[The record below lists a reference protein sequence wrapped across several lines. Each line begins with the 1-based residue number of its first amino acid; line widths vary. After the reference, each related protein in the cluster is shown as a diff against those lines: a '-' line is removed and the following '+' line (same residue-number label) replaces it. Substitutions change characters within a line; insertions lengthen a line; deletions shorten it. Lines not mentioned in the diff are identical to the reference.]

1 MIVIQLLLY
10 CLLFTAMVRFAVRG
24 GAVNGLYFY
33 PKAVQER
40 AYAIGLTDRETVR
53 MQRKQFMTLFY
64 IVMLTALVLMICVWN
79 RISDFK
85 TAYLQA
91 LLFLEVMNIY
101 DGIVIDK
108 LWVGHS
114 KFWIL
119 PGTEDIP
126 FVQTWG
132 QVAKKRSI
140 LALIWLIG
148 AAIVAGIVV
157 LLAKLIL

>member
-1 MIVIQLLLY
+1 MIILIQLIFY
-10 CLLFTAMVRFAVRG
+10 CVLFTAMVKYAVRG
-24 GAVNGLYFY
+24 GAIDGLYFY

-40 AYAIGLTDRETVR
+40 AIEIGLTTREV
-53 MQRKQFMTLFY
+53 MQKKRKVFMTEFY
-64 IVMLTALVLMICVWN
+64 IVMLTALVLIIGLWN

-85 TAYLQA
+85 TAYIQA

-108 LWVGHS
+108 IWVGYS

-119 PGTEDIP
+119 PGCEDIP
-126 FVQTWG
+126 YVQNWG
-132 QVAKKRSI
+132 QVLKKRSF
-140 LALIWLIG
+140 LAMIWIAG

-157 LLAKLIL
+157 VLF